1 MNFLNIFLLKIW
13 CTFCGSTLPQGNV
26 IRANLNLH
34 YKIILP
40 HKFELFWANTF
51 WEDYF
56 KDIFH
61 VFLCITWPPNRCPTY
76 PWGPTIEKNCIYT
89 TWGYFHINLSLSAF
103 FEMKIFENYH
113 FFYINSTLS
122 PFNEIVPFFFTK
134 PELTLLSDALYQV

>member
-34 YKIILP
+34 YKLILP

-56 KDIFH
+56 KDILH

-76 PWGPTIEKNCIYT
+76 PWGPTIEKKLHLHYLGI
-89 TWGYFHINLSLSAF
+89 FPHK
-103 FEMKIFENYH
+103 FELVRIFWDEDFWKLPF

-122 PFNEIVPFFFTK
+122 PFNEIVPFFW
-134 PELTLLSDALYQV
+134 PNLN